1 MTNQQLINLLESFMD
16 GQTTVEQETQLADFF
31 RQATDA
37 DRPEGIS
44 NDDWQAYC
52 EMFRMFENGMEDH
65 TATIRP
71 VRTDA
76 SEKKHR
82 ILPLRWMTAAASVAV
97 LLVGALTLWNHTT
110 DQPQPIAQSQ
120 PAITPVETDTVA
132 VDRRQIPL
140 DSITPPAKPL
150 SGRYVDYTAF
160 HRLLKNIWLRLE
172 LPRRWTRPSV
182 RLTSMKPWHR
192 QNSCSKPCNCN
203 RWLNSTIVRCNTS
216 RLWMPLMPKRKN
228 M

>member
-71 VRTDA
+71 VGTDA
-76 SEKKHR
+76 SEKKHGGGC
-82 ILPLRWMTAAASVAV
+82 LGGCVA
-97 LLVGALTLWNHTT
+97 GWR
-110 DQPQPIAQSQ
+110 
-120 PAITPVETDTVA
+120 TDT
-132 VDRRQIPL
+132 
-140 DSITPPAKPL
+140 
-150 SGRYVDYTAF
+150 
-160 HRLLKNIWLRLE
+160 LE
-172 LPRRWTRPSV
+172 PYY
-182 RLTSMKPWHR
+182 
-192 QNSCSKPCNCN
+192 
-203 RWLNSTIVRCNTS
+203 
-216 RLWMPLMPKRKN
+216 
-228 M
+228 

>member
-44 NDDWQAYC
+44 NDDWRAYC

-97 LLVGALTLWNHTT
+97 LLVGALTL
-110 DQPQPIAQSQ
+110 
-120 PAITPVETDTVA
+120 
-132 VDRRQIPL
+132 
-140 DSITPPAKPL
+140 
-150 SGRYVDYTAF
+150 
-160 HRLLKNIWLRLE
+160 
-172 LPRRWTRPSV
+172 
-182 RLTSMKPWHR
+182 
-192 QNSCSKPCNCN
+192 
-203 RWLNSTIVRCNTS
+203 
-216 RLWMPLMPKRKN
+216 
-228 M
+228 